1 MPSKSNLHK
10 SRITHINILMEDI
23 HDSTNNIYE
32 SLIDREHKKSKAEIK
47 SLIKKLSVV
56 LESLQDEL

>member
-1 MPSKSNLHK
+1 
-10 SRITHINILMEDI
+10 MEDI